1 MFALLQDDPRYKLA
15 VRSRN
20 PQSKLRIVLKACS
33 TKSADDRTGAP
44 QPKYRIDGMKIMME
58 FPKPNGQD
66 DEMGAE
72 AITERKQVGTG
83 CFHGVQGSRRS
94 WWAHAD
100 SSGM

>member
-20 PQSKLRIVLKACS
+20 PESKLRIVLKACS

-58 FPKPNGQD
+58 FPKPKGQD

-72 AITERKQVGTG
+72 AITERKQVSTRL
-83 CFHGVQGSRRS
+83 F
-94 WWAHAD
+94 
-100 SSGM
+100 GMTPGAE